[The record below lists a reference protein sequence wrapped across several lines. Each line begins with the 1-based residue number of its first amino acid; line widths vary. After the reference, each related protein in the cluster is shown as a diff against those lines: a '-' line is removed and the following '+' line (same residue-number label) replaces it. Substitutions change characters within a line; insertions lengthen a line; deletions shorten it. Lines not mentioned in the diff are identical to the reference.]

1 MGHYEPAWV
10 EGVVDLAVTK
20 SVSASE
26 PDPTAIR
33 LAEVGKEPILE
44 FLRKVLRKD
53 VLWPIVSLHN
63 KFSLL
68 CRAPG
73 CCNSAGA
80 I

>member
-1 MGHYEPAWV
+1 
-10 EGVVDLAVTK
+10 L
-20 SVSASE
+20 S
-26 PDPTAIR
+26 
-33 LAEVGKEPILE
+33 EVGKEPILE